1 MGRDCQAGSETKWGH
16 AGEGC
21 LKLVESMIYPKTR
34 TFFGGKVIPYAL
46 VSLFSVESMIYFH
59 DSCSLHSLFSDETV
73 AQWWVHRMTS
83 SLQCTKG
90 IGTTCQRALQ
100 PNVRIQKKTKQHRGK
115 CLLGTSDFQTWGIQ
129 REVSK
134 MRLGNRNP
142 LGIWISIAPYRS
154 LLGAEE

>member
-46 VSLFSVESMIYFH
+46 VSLFSVESMIYSH

-100 PNVRIQKKTKQHRGK
+100 PNVRIQKKNETTQRQMSTWNIRFPNLGDTERSFQNAAGK
-115 CLLGTSDFQTWGIQ
+115 
-129 REVSK
+129 
-134 MRLGNRNP
+134 P
-142 LGIWISIAPYRS
+142 
-154 LLGAEE
+154 